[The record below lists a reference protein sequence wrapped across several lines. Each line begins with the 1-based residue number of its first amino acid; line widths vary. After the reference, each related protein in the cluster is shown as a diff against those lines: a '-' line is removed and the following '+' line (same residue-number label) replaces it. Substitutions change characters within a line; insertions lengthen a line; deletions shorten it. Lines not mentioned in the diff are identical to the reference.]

1 MLFYKNLDKVIEKN
15 KTYLCLGLD
24 TDLEKIPPFL
34 RGKKQALF
42 AFNKEII
49 DATQDLVCAYKPQI
63 AYYASQGA
71 EDQLEMTINYIKEKC
86 KGIQVILDSKRGDI
100 DATATQYAKESFVRY
115 QADAVTVNPYMG
127 SDTVRPFLEFNE
139 KGVFVL
145 CKTSNKSS
153 QEFQNRIIDGKPLYY
168 WVAEKAVTEWNENHN
183 LGLVMGAT
191 VPQELG
197 RIRALS
203 DEVPFLV
210 PGVGAQGGDLEQVL
224 RQGLNSKQRGL
235 VINSS
240 RAILYAGQGPDFQL
254 KSRLVAES
262 MVQVMRKYFGN

>member
-1 MLFYKNLDKVIEKN
+1 MLFYENLNKVVEKN

-24 TDLEKIPPFL
+24 TDIGKIPPFL
-34 RGKKQALF
+34 RGEKQALF
-42 AFNKEII
+42 TFNKEII

-63 AYYASQGA
+63 AYYSSQGA
-71 EDQLEMTINYIKEKC
+71 EDQLEMTINYIKEKY
-86 KGIQVILDSKRGDI
+86 KDIQVILDSKRGDI

-127 SDTVRPFLEFNE
+127 SDAIRPFLQFRE

-153 QEFQNRIIDGKPLYY
+153 QDFQNRIIDGKPLYY
-168 WVAEKAVTEWNENHN
+168 WVAEKAVNEWNEYHN

-191 VPQELG
+191 GPQELG
-197 RIRALS
+197 EIRALG

-210 PGVGAQGGDLEQVL
+210 PGVGTQGGDLDQVL
-224 RQGLNSKQRGL
+224 SQGLNSKNRGL

-240 RAILYAGQGPDFQL
+240 RAILYAGQGPDFHL

-262 MVQVMRKYFGN
+262 MVQVMRKYFSN